1 MHRPTAIAAIDL
13 HVRELAVDDRLRAEG
28 VAGRFTYGMM
38 YGMRRTTIYLPDE
51 LKLALE
57 RTAAAQGTSEAE
69 VVRHALIAA
78 TAESS
83 APTLRIPLFDSGDAT
98 LAERV
103 DDELAAGFGE

>member
-1 MHRPTAIAAIDL
+1 
-13 HVRELAVDDRLRAEG
+13 
-28 VAGRFTYGMM
+28 M

-78 TAESS
+78 TAEPS
-83 APTLRIPLFDSGDAT
+83 APTLRIPLFDSGDAS

>member
-1 MHRPTAIAAIDL
+1 M
-13 HVRELAVDDRLRAEG
+13 
-28 VAGRFTYGMM
+28 YGIV

-83 APTLRIPLFDSGDAT
+83 APTLRMPLFDSGDAT